1 MNKILAALFIAS
13 LSLISINTYAAEPT
27 NIATVKQQAVKYH
40 DSGEYNKDM
49 EAISTQAINYLKERI
64 AANKTQKKKLA
75 IVLDIDETSL
85 SNYDDM
91 RAADFGGSIE
101 QIQLAEDK
109 GTDPAITPTLKL
121 FQFAKANGVAV
132 FFITGRF
139 EPERE
144 ATSRNLEAAG
154 YKNWDGLIL
163 RDGEYTKSP
172 ASVYK
177 TAMRKKLQSQGYEI
191 VLNIGDQESD
201 LRGGYSDKT
210 YKLPNPYYII
220 P

>member
-1 MNKILAALFIAS
+1 MKNSIHTILAIAL
-13 LSLISINTYAAEPT
+13 LSTTSITFAQEPA
-27 NIATVKQQAVKYH
+27 NIAITKKAAVQYH
-40 DSGEYNKDM
+40 DNGEYNKDL
-49 EAISTQAINYLKERI
+49 ASTDENALAYLKKRVAE
-64 AANKTQKKKLA
+64 NKNLKKKLA

-109 GTDPAITPTLKL
+109 GTDPAISPTLKL
-121 FQFAKANGVAV
+121 FQYATTHQVAV

-139 EPERE
+139 EQERE
-144 ATSRNLEAAG
+144 VTARNLEAAG
-154 YKNWDGLIL
+154 YKNWAGLIL
-163 RDGEYTKSP
+163 RDGEYTKAP

-177 TAMRKKLQSQGYEI
+177 TAMRKKLESEGYDI
-191 VLNIGDQESD
+191 VLNVGDQESD

-210 YKLPNPYYII
+210 FKLPNPYYLI